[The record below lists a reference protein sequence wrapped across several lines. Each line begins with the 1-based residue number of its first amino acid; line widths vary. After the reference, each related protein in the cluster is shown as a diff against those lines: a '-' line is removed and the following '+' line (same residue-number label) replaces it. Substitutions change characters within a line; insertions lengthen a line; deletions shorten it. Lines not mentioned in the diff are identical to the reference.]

1 MGIGN
6 IIALAGGLGLFLY
19 GMRVMGEGLEM
30 AAGNKLKKLLEI
42 LTKNRFLGVI
52 VGIVVTAIIQ
62 SSSATT
68 VMVVGFVN
76 AGLLELSQTI
86 GIIMGA
92 NIGTTVTSVLI
103 ALKLDKIA
111 PIAVFL
117 GAVLIMFFKN
127 KKFQSFGGIFI
138 GFGMLFVGLST
149 MSTAMEPLQ
158 NFQPF
163 LDFMVSFQNNPLLC
177 VLIGAVVTA
186 VIQSSS
192 ASIGILQALALQNL
206 IGIRGAIFI
215 LCGQN
220 IGTCVTA
227 LLAAVGTNKTA
238 KRTAVIHL
246 LFNVIGSI
254 IFILIVLFTPFTD
267 WISLIQGGTVAQ
279 IAASHLLFNILAT
292 LVMFPFAKYLASL
305 ACRISP
311 GEDPKREPLRLE
323 FLDSRILMTPAIAV
337 AQVVKEVDR
346 MANLARST
354 INLAM
359 ETIRTKDTASI
370 ETVRNN
376 EQVLNYLNHNITEYL
391 VKINALELQD
401 EDSKLTGSLFHVVN
415 DLERI
420 GDHAENIIE
429 NVEDCIS
436 KSIDLS
442 DDAMNELQ
450 DICKNALIVL
460 DGALEM
466 LKKQKFDKEQSVYI
480 FNVEEI
486 IDNQTDDC
494 KKMHVARLNER
505 KCTAEAGM
513 IFINLL
519 ANLERVS
526 DHATNIAYAVEDTQ

>member
-1 MGIGN
+1 MDITN
-6 IIALAGGLGLFLY
+6 LISLAGGLGLFLY

-30 AAGNKLKKLLEI
+30 AAGNRLKKLLEI

-52 VGIVVTAIIQ
+52 VGMLVTAIIQ

-117 GAVLIMFFKN
+117 GAAFIMFFKN
-127 KKFQSFGGIFI
+127 KKFQSFGSIFI
-138 GFGMLFVGLST
+138 GFGMLFVGLGT
-149 MSTAMEPLQ
+149 MSTSMEPLQ

-163 LDFMVSFQNNPLLC
+163 LDFMVKFQNNPFLC
-177 VLIGAVVTA
+177 VLIGLIVTA

-227 LLAAVGTNKTA
+227 LLSSVGTNKTA
-238 KRTAVIHL
+238 KRTAVVHL
-246 LFNVIGSI
+246 LFNVIGSVL
-254 IFILIVLFTPFTD
+254 FILIVLFTPFTD
-267 WISLIQGGTVAQ
+267 WISIVEGGTVTQ
-279 IAASHLLFNILAT
+279 IAVSHLLFNLLAT
-292 LVMFPFAKYLASL
+292 LVMFPFAKYLAKL
-305 ACRISP
+305 ACKIVP

-323 FLDSRILMTPAIAV
+323 YLDSRILLTPSIAV
-337 AQVVKEVDR
+337 VQVVKEVER

-354 INLAM
+354 ISLAM
-359 ETIRTKDTASI
+359 ESIRTKDTLSI

-391 VKINALELQD
+391 VKINSLELQD
-401 EDSKLTGSLFHVVN
+401 KDSKLTGSLFHVVN

-429 NVEDCIS
+429 NVEDCIQ

-442 DDAMNELQ
+442 DDAMKELQ

-460 DGALEM
+460 DGALDM
-466 LKKQKFDKEQSVYI
+466 LKNQKFNDEQAAYI
-480 FNVEEI
+480 FNVEET
-486 IDNQTDDC
+486 IDDQTDDS

-526 DHATNIAYAVEDTQ
+526 DHATNIAYAVEDI

>member
-1 MGIGN
+1 MDITN
-6 IIALAGGLGLFLY
+6 LISLAGGLGLFLY

-30 AAGNKLKKLLEI
+30 AAGNRLKKLLEI

-52 VGIVVTAIIQ
+52 VGMLVTAIIQ

-117 GAVLIMFFKN
+117 GAACIMFFKN
-127 KKFQSFGGIFI
+127 KKFQSFGSIFI
-138 GFGMLFVGLST
+138 GFGMLFVGLGT
-149 MSTAMEPLQ
+149 MSTSMEPLQ

-163 LDFMVSFQNNPLLC
+163 LDFMVKFQNNPFLC
-177 VLIGAVVTA
+177 VLIGLIVTA

-227 LLAAVGTNKTA
+227 LLSSVGTNKTA
-238 KRTAVIHL
+238 KRTAVVHL
-246 LFNVIGSI
+246 LFNVIGSVL
-254 IFILIVLFTPFTD
+254 FILIVLFTPFTD
-267 WISLIQGGTVAQ
+267 WISIIEGGTVTQ
-279 IAASHLLFNILAT
+279 IAVSHLLFNLLAT
-292 LVMFPFAKYLASL
+292 LVMFPFAKYLAKL
-305 ACRISP
+305 ACKIVP

-323 FLDSRILMTPAIAV
+323 YLDSRILLTPSIAV
-337 AQVVKEVDR
+337 AQVVKEVER

-354 INLAM
+354 ISLAM
-359 ETIRTKDTASI
+359 ESIRTKDALSI

-391 VKINALELQD
+391 VKINSLELQD
-401 EDSKLTGSLFHVVN
+401 TDSKMTGSLFHVVN

-429 NVEDCIS
+429 NVEDCIQ

-442 DDAMNELQ
+442 EDAMKELQ

-460 DGALEM
+460 DGALDM
-466 LKKQKFDKEQSVYI
+466 LKNQKFNDEQAAYI
-480 FNVEEI
+480 FNVEET
-486 IDNQTDDC
+486 IDDQTDDS

-526 DHATNIAYAVEDTQ
+526 DHATNIAYAVEDV

>member
-1 MGIGN
+1 MDITN
-6 IIALAGGLGLFLY
+6 LISLAGGLGLFLY

-30 AAGNKLKKLLEI
+30 AAGNRLKKLLEI

-52 VGIVVTAIIQ
+52 VGMLVTAIIQ

-117 GAVLIMFFKN
+117 GAAFIMFFKN
-127 KKFQSFGGIFI
+127 KKFQSFGSIFI
-138 GFGMLFVGLST
+138 GFGMLFVGLGT
-149 MSTAMEPLQ
+149 MSTSMEPLQ

-163 LDFMVSFQNNPLLC
+163 LDFMVKFQNNPFLC
-177 VLIGAVVTA
+177 VLIGLIVTA

-227 LLAAVGTNKTA
+227 LLSSVGTNKTA
-238 KRTAVIHL
+238 KRTAVVHL
-246 LFNVIGSI
+246 LFNVIGSVL
-254 IFILIVLFTPFTD
+254 FILIVLFTPFTD
-267 WISLIQGGTVAQ
+267 WISIIEGGTVTQ
-279 IAASHLLFNILAT
+279 IAVSHLLFNLLAT
-292 LVMFPFAKYLASL
+292 LVMFPFAKYLAKL
-305 ACRISP
+305 ACKIVP

-323 FLDSRILMTPAIAV
+323 YLDSRILLTPSIAV
-337 AQVVKEVDR
+337 AQVVKEVER

-354 INLAM
+354 ISLAM
-359 ETIRTKDTASI
+359 ESIRTKDALSI

-391 VKINALELQD
+391 VKINSLELQD
-401 EDSKLTGSLFHVVN
+401 TDSKMTGSLFHVVN

-429 NVEDCIS
+429 NVEDCIQ

-442 DDAMNELQ
+442 EDAMKELQ

-460 DGALEM
+460 DGALDM
-466 LKKQKFDKEQSVYI
+466 LKNQKFNDEQAAYI
-480 FNVEEI
+480 FNVEET
-486 IDNQTDDC
+486 IDDQTDDS

-526 DHATNIAYAVEDTQ
+526 DHATNIAYAVEDV

>member
-1 MGIGN
+1 MDITN
-6 IIALAGGLGLFLY
+6 LISLAGGLGLFLY

-30 AAGNKLKKLLEI
+30 AAGNRLKKLLEI

-52 VGIVVTAIIQ
+52 VGMLVTAIIQ

-117 GAVLIMFFKN
+117 GAAFIMFFKN
-127 KKFQSFGGIFI
+127 KKFQSFGSIFI
-138 GFGMLFVGLST
+138 GFGMLFVGLGT
-149 MSTAMEPLQ
+149 MSTSMEPLQ

-163 LDFMVSFQNNPLLC
+163 LDFMVKFQNNPFLC
-177 VLIGAVVTA
+177 VLIGLIVTA

-227 LLAAVGTNKTA
+227 LLSSVGTNKTA
-238 KRTAVIHL
+238 KRTAVVHL
-246 LFNVIGSI
+246 LFNVIGSVL
-254 IFILIVLFTPFTD
+254 FILIVLFTPFTS
-267 WISLIQGGTVAQ
+267 WISMAEGGTVTQ
-279 IAASHLLFNILAT
+279 IAVSHLLFNLLAT
-292 LVMFPFAKYLASL
+292 LVMFPFAKYLAKL
-305 ACRISP
+305 ACKIVP

-323 FLDSRILMTPAIAV
+323 YLDSRILLTPSIAV
-337 AQVVKEVDR
+337 AQVLKEVER

-354 INLAM
+354 ISLAM
-359 ETIRTKDTASI
+359 ESIRTKDTASI

-391 VKINALELQD
+391 VKINSLELQD
-401 EDSKLTGSLFHVVN
+401 ADSKMTGSLFHVVN

-429 NVEDCIS
+429 NVEDCIQ

-442 DDAMNELQ
+442 EDAMKELQ

-460 DGALEM
+460 DGALDM
-466 LKKQKFDKEQSVYI
+466 LKNQKFDDEQAAYI
-480 FNVEEI
+480 FNVEET
-486 IDNQTDDC
+486 IDDQTDDS

-526 DHATNIAYAVEDTQ
+526 DHATNIAYAVEDI